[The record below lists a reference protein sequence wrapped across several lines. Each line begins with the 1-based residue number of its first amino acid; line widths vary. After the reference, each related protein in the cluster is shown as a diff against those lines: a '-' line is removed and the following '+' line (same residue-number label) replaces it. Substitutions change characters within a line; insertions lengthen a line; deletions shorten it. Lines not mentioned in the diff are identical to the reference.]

1 MERGG
6 GPRNIRK
13 TWGGCGVFEPPRHG
27 GPEVAEKPEVHGI
40 SPYLRASVSLWFH
53 FRRLPQ
59 AGAVGP
65 WRRVVRCLGG
75 FAEAHAPDRWQALA
89 VQALRAGRDV
99 IVDAPTGNGENL
111 PARALVGDGAPM
123 TGHNHIIAEHWEN
136 FHAQARPW
144 LHEARA
150 DALPDLPP
158 LTADQRRVI
167 NPSGLRPSR
176 VAPPGRPTVAHAA
189 QGLLATTAN
198 PHPRLLPTSR
208 DIWTIVETPLAH
220 ARSYQ

>member
-123 TGHNHIIAEHWEN
+123 TGHNHNYRRALGKLPC
-136 FHAQARPW
+136 ASAAVAARG
-144 LHEARA
+144 ARGCVA
-150 DALPDLPP
+150 GFASAHCGSTPCDQPQRAAAVARRAPG
-158 LTADQRRVI
+158 TADGGARRARVVGD
-167 NPSGLRPSR
+167 NSKSTPSF
-176 VAPPGRPTVAHAA
+176 
-189 QGLLATTAN
+189 ATN
-198 PHPRLLPTSR
+198 VS
-208 DIWTIVETPLAH
+208 
-220 ARSYQ
+220 